1 MTVQPDLGD
10 LVATFVPDWPL
21 WLLVPGA
28 VVFSVVN
35 AALEEAAYRGVVQ
48 QSLERA
54 LGPGATALI
63 LQAAAFAALHY
74 RAGFPRGVA
83 GIGLTFIYG
92 LVLGV
97 IRRHSRGLMA
107 PVVIHVLTDL
117 AIVAI
122 ILSLVA

>member
-1 MTVQPDLGD
+1 M
-10 LVATFVPDWPL
+10 
-21 WLLVPGA
+21 
-28 VVFSVVN
+28 
-35 AALEEAAYRGVVQ
+35 VQ

-54 LGPGATALI
+54 LGPGAAALI

-74 RAGFPRGVA
+74 QAGFPRGVA

-97 IRRHSRGLMA
+97 FRRHSRGLMA

-122 ILSLVA
+122 ILSLVT